1 LASFFHIVLVDT
13 FLHTLALLNYK
24 YRSQI
29 LTDGVNPQIE
39 FTTNIPRA
47 KAIKKVSMISSNLG
61 IQAITLHVICITILT
76 LGVGQS
82 DIEKVIMQIC
92 V

>member
-13 FLHTLALLNYK
+13 FLHTLPLLNYK

-47 KAIKKVSMISSNLG
+47 KAIKKVSMVSSNLD
-61 IQAITLHVICITILT
+61 IQAIALHVTCITILT
-76 LGVGQS
+76 PGVGQS
-82 DIEKVIMQIC
+82 DIGKVVM
-92 V
+92 